1 MEVKLRNQACTFV
14 TVAVIWSYVIILTM
28 TSQLITGRKMEV
40 KLRNQACTFVT
51 AAVLFGLM
59 LSF

>member
-1 MEVKLRNQACTFV
+1 MHIRHSCC
-14 TVAVIWSYVIILTM
+14 VIWSYVIILTM

-51 AAVLFGLM
+51 VAVLFGLM